1 MENRDD
7 PAEILDDT
15 AETECAAAGSG
26 SQGFVR
32 SNLLGAE
39 GAHRAD
45 GPARGAIG
53 SDPSSRTRA
62 ARLAKSAPLADSMRA
77 NGPFTIHDIYE
88 TQISSMHGVRVDAAA
103 HGRVGA
109 LWEID
114 ERYGQGSYWYFPLG
128 DDLSVAI
135 FDLQFN
141 QEVSFVCQTPDLFCF
156 GSYGRNMVP
165 YFGIACD
172 PADRTLLG
180 YAWKSQPY
188 GQVTRADERL
198 DVTSICMLP
207 KGLQRLSLTCHCDP
221 LVLSRAI
228 AALDGTQDVPGLNMV
243 FDEMKRAR
251 PSSVTAQAYY
261 EAKVTEAVAVLLDWS
276 LANACESAGAI
287 RAADRSA
294 LNLTRAHIR
303 EHLDRTVPAS
313 ELCRIACMS
322 ASKLTRLF
330 KQAEGMTPQEYART
344 LRMERACELLGDTE
358 LSMAEIAA
366 RLGYARQ
373 GSFSEAFKD
382 RFGVTPHDYRA
393 LRETRIAKP

>member
-1 MENRDD
+1 MSDRDD
-7 PAEILDDT
+7 SAEILDDD
-15 AETECAAAGSG
+15 AEMRCAAAGSG
-26 SQGFVR
+26 SRALVE
-32 SNLLGAE
+32 SNLIGV
-39 GAHRAD
+39 GGD
-45 GPARGAIG
+45 PAG
-53 SDPSSRTRA
+53 S
-62 ARLAKSAPLADSMRA
+62 
-77 NGPFTIHDIYE
+77 NGPFTVHDIYE
-88 TQISSMHGVRVDAAA
+88 TQIASMHGVRVEAAER
-103 HGRVGA
+103 GRVGM

-114 ERYGQGSYWYFPLG
+114 ERYGQGTYWYYPLG

-141 QEVSFVCQTPDLFCF
+141 REVGFTCQTPDLFCF

-165 YFGIACD
+165 YFGITDD

-188 GQVTRADERL
+188 GQVTKADERL

-207 KGLQRLSLTCHCDP
+207 KGLQRLSLACHCDP

-228 AALDGTQDVPGLNMV
+228 ASLDGMQDVPGLNMV

-251 PSSVTAQAYY
+251 PSSITAPAYY
-261 EAKVTEAVAVLLDWS
+261 EAKVTEAAAMLLDWS
-276 LANACESAGAI
+276 LANARGAASAI
-287 RAADRSA
+287 RAVDRSA

-303 EHLDRTVPAS
+303 EHLDRAVPSS

-344 LRMERACELLGDTE
+344 LRMERACELLGDTD

-366 RLGYARQ
+366 RLGFARQ
-373 GSFSEAFKD
+373 GSFSEAFKE
-382 RFGVTPHDYRA
+382 RFGATPQEFRA
-393 LRETRIAKP
+393 LRAARRSAR